1 MVRKL
6 KLVTD
11 ELVRELFGQ
20 LNGVLEV
27 LSERIASKSAN
38 SLVVTADNDAQ
49 TCRFSLMSQDGK
61 ILSSTAINFP
71 LESMLVDVK
80 TDETNENL
88 VFTLKNGVKTIVPVS
103 SIVNGL
109 ATTEQLNAERKARE
123 LADKELERKITTESL
138 ARVNADANLTKSI
151 GDEAT
156 ARQNAD
162 ADLEE
167 RIATETRNR
176 VEAVAAFPIYVG
188 EDGFVYGKE

>member
-61 ILSSTAINFP
+61 ILSATAINFP

-80 TDETNENL
+80 MDEINENL

-138 ARVNADANLTKSI
+138 ARVSADTNLTKAI

-167 RIATETRNR
+167 RIATETGNR
-176 VEAVAAFPIYVG
+176 VEAVAAFPLIVG
-188 EDGFVYGKE
+188 EDGYVYGKE

>member
-80 TDETNENL
+80 MDEINENL
-88 VFTLKNGVKTIVPVS
+88 VFTLKNGVKTIVPVG

-167 RIATETRNR
+167 RIAIETRNR

>member
-61 ILSSTAINFP
+61 ILSSHKINFP
-71 LESMLVDVK
+71 VESSVVNIKVD
-80 TDETNENL
+80 ESGENL
-88 VFTLKNGVKTIVPVS
+88 IFTLNNGNT
-103 SIVNGL
+103 
-109 ATTEQLNAERKARE
+109 
-123 LADKELERKITTESL
+123 
-138 ARVNADANLTKSI
+138 
-151 GDEAT
+151 AT
-156 ARQNAD
+156 A
-162 ADLEE
+162 
-167 RIATETRNR
+167 
-176 VEAVAAFPIYVG
+176 PI
-188 EDGFVYGKE
+188 

>member
-138 ARVNADANLTKSI
+138 ARVSADTNLTKAI

-176 VEAVAAFPIYVG
+176 VEAVAAFPLIVG
-188 EDGFVYGKE
+188 EDGYVYGKE

>member
-88 VFTLKNGVKTIVPVS
+88 VFSLKNGVKTIVPVS

-138 ARVNADANLTKSI
+138 ARVNADANLIKSI

-167 RIATETRNR
+167 RIAIETRNR

>member
-20 LNGVLEV
+20 LNGILEV
-27 LSERIASKSAN
+27 LSERLTSKLAH
-38 SLVVTADNDAQ
+38 SLVVTADNNAQ

-71 LESMLVDVK
+71 LESMLVDVQ
-80 TDETNENL
+80 TDDTNENL
-88 VFTLKNGVKTIVPVS
+88 VFSLKNGVKTIVPVN
-103 SIVNGL
+103 SIVSGL
-109 ATTEQLNAERKARE
+109 ATTEQLNAEKQARQ
-123 LADKELERKITTESL
+123 LADEELNRKITTESL

-156 ARQNAD
+156 ARENAD
-162 ADLEE
+162 ALLEE

-176 VEAVAAFPIYVG
+176 AEAVAAFPLFIG

>member
-80 TDETNENL
+80 MDEINENL

-167 RIATETRNR
+167 RIAIETRNR

>member
-138 ARVNADANLTKSI
+138 ARVNADANLIKSI

-176 VEAVAAFPIYVG
+176 VEAVAAFPLIVG
-188 EDGFVYGKE
+188 EDGYVYGKE

>member
-80 TDETNENL
+80 MDETNENL

-138 ARVNADANLTKSI
+138 ARVSADTNLTKAI

-176 VEAVAAFPIYVG
+176 VEAVAAFPLIVG
-188 EDGFVYGKE
+188 EDGYVYGKE

>member
-61 ILSSTAINFP
+61 IMSSTAINFP

-138 ARVNADANLTKSI
+138 ARVNADANLIKSI

-176 VEAVAAFPIYVG
+176 VEAVAAFPLIVG
-188 EDGFVYGKE
+188 EDGYVYGKE

>member
-61 ILSSTAINFP
+61 IMSSTAINFP

-123 LADKELERKITTESL
+123 LADKERERKITTESL
-138 ARVNADANLTKSI
+138 ARVNADANLIKSI

-176 VEAVAAFPIYVG
+176 VEAVAAFPLIVG
-188 EDGFVYGKE
+188 EDGYVYGKE

>member
-138 ARVNADANLTKSI
+138 ARVNADTDLTKSI

-176 VEAVAAFPIYVG
+176 VEAVAAFPLIVG
-188 EDGFVYGKE
+188 EDGYVYGKE

>member
-80 TDETNENL
+80 TDDTNENL

-138 ARVNADANLTKSI
+138 ARVSADTNLTKAI

-176 VEAVAAFPIYVG
+176 VEAVAAFPLIVG
-188 EDGFVYGKE
+188 EDGYVYGKE

>member
-80 TDETNENL
+80 MDEINENL
-88 VFTLKNGVKTIVPVS
+88 VFTLKNGVKTIVPVG

-167 RIATETRNR
+167 RIAIETINR